1 MDAVKAPKWVWAA
14 LVVVIAGSIGVS
26 WKTSHDTRDTN
37 DCLVSY
43 IAENSRVSKI
53 RAAATMKREQAVTD
67 LLDGIAK
74 ITLAERPED
83 PAKAAA
89 QQARTTARYR
99 QYLGEYQRA
108 TAEVA
113 AERANNPLPNLP
125 DNCDEA
131 N

>member
-1 MDAVKAPKWVWAA
+1 MRSVAPRWVWGVLVLVAA
-14 LVVVIAGSIGVS
+14 SSVGAS
-26 WKTSHDTRDTN
+26 WKTAHDTGRTN
-37 DCLVSY
+37 DCL
-43 IAENSRVSKI
+43 INFMAENSRVSKV
-53 RAAATMKREQAVTD
+53 RSAATMKREQAVTD

-83 PAKAAA
+83 PDKAAA

-113 AERANNPLPNLP
+113 AERAKNPLPNLP
-125 DNCDEA
+125 DSCHDIG
-131 N
+131 